1 MANPEQL
8 KNREL
13 VSALADGQLRAGEF
27 ARTVKLANEDAD
39 AVAAWHAYHLVGDV
53 LRSGE
58 AGIDCSRPDFL
69 ARFESRLEL
78 ESDSSRVPGEGLFA
92 IDLEADDGHSMRARG
107 PNSRAAASANDA
119 SFRWKLLTA
128 VASLA
133 AVAAIGW
140 NTLGFVADPAGVLA
154 SSGRGAQIA
163 QTPGGAGGPA
173 VFVVTPE
180 QPPVM
185 IRDPHLDALMA
196 AHNQFGGTSA
206 LQMPAGF
213 IRNAT
218 FEGAG
223 R

>member
-1 MANPEQL
+1 MVNPEQL

-13 VSALADGQLRAGEF
+13 ASALADGQLRAAEF
-27 ARTVKLANEDAD
+27 AQTVKMVNEESDAM
-39 AVAAWHAYHLVGDV
+39 AAWHAYHLVGDV

-58 AGIDCSRPDFL
+58 VGIDFSRPGFL

-78 ESDSSRVPGEGLFA
+78 ESDSSGVAGDGPFA
-92 IDLEADDGHSMRARG
+92 IDLEAGDGYSMEAKGRI
-107 PNSRAAASANDA
+107 SRATTSANEA

-128 VASLA
+128 VASLV

-140 NTLGFVADPAGVLA
+140 NALGFVADPAGGLA
-154 SSGRGAQIA
+154 GSGPGAQIA
-163 QTPGGAGGPA
+163 QTPAGAVSPA
-173 VFVVTPE
+173 GVAVTPE

>member
-27 ARTVKLANEDAD
+27 AQAVKLANEDAD
-39 AVAAWHAYHLVGDV
+39 ALAAWHAYHLVGDV

-58 AGIDCSRPDFL
+58 AGFDFSRPGFL

-78 ESDSSRVPGEGLFA
+78 ESDSSGVLGDGHFA

-107 PNSRAAASANDA
+107 LNSRVTASANDA

-140 NTLGFVADPAGVLA
+140 NTLGFVADPAGGLGG
-154 SSGRGAQIA
+154 SGRGAQIA
-163 QTPGGAGGPA
+163 QTPGGAASPA
-173 VFVVTPE
+173 GVAVTPE